1 MPANSNL
8 KPCALNLVSCFFF
21 VTLQL
26 LITMFKANFDIV
38 PEMRDSEELRNSQLL
53 IEVGEKMFSYV
64 IYNKEQRRFLGLRQ
78 YNLDYTPG
86 KTMLENLLEIVTN
99 DEWLQTPF
107 KDAYI
112 VYNYTDSNFLP
123 EKFFH
128 IELNQPVTEI
138 LYGNAR
144 KGLLLSEKVIGWKL
158 YNIYRVPREI
168 HALLQRKFASGN
180 YWHYYTL
187 LLYDG
192 QTQPSDGE
200 QMIKMVMRADQ
211 FLVAVFNGPTIQLI
225 QSYAYQTPD
234 DVSYYLLAI
243 CNRFKISQDKVTL
256 VVSGLLDEQSR
267 LYQELLKYFLQVQW
281 DRLPDSVKL
290 DAAFAAF
297 PGHYF
302 SPLLKMALCV

>member
-1 MPANSNL
+1 M
-8 KPCALNLVSCFFF
+8 
-21 VTLQL
+21 
-26 LITMFKANFDIV
+26 ITMLKANFDIV
-38 PEMRDSEELRNSQLL
+38 PEMRDSDELRNSQLL

-64 IYNKEQRRFLGLRQ
+64 IYHKEQRRFLGLRQ

-86 KTMLENLLEIVTN
+86 KTMLENLLEIITN
-99 DEWLQTPF
+99 DELLQIQF
-107 KDAYI
+107 REAYVI
-112 VYNYTDSNFLP
+112 YNYTDSSFLP
-123 EKFFH
+123 EKVFH

-138 LYGNAR
+138 IYGNAR
-144 KGLLLSEKVIGWKL
+144 KGLMLSEKVNGWKM

-187 LLYDG
+187 LLSEG
-192 QTQPSDGE
+192 QIQPAADE
-200 QMIKMVMRADQ
+200 QVIKMVMRADQ
-211 FLVAVFNGPTIQLI
+211 FLVAVFKGTNIQLI
-225 QSYAYQTPD
+225 QAYSYQTPD

-243 CNRFKISQDKVTL
+243 CNRFNISQEKVTL
-256 VVSGLLDEQSR
+256 IVSGLLDEQSR

-290 DAAFAAF
+290 DAGFSAF
-297 PGHYF
+297 PDHYF

>member
-1 MPANSNL
+1 ML
-8 KPCALNLVSCFFF
+8 
-21 VTLQL
+21 
-26 LITMFKANFDIV
+26 KANFDIV
-38 PEMRDSEELRNSQLL
+38 PEMRDSDELRNSQLL

-64 IYNKEQRRFLGLRQ
+64 VYNKEERRFLGLRQ

-86 KTMLENLLEIVTN
+86 KTMLENLLDIISN
-99 DEWLQTPF
+99 DELLQIPF
-107 KDAYI
+107 KEAFVI
-112 VYNYTDSNFLP
+112 YNYTDSSFLP
-123 EKFFH
+123 EKVFH

-138 LYGNAR
+138 IYGNAR
-144 KGLLLSEKVIGWKL
+144 KGLMLSEKVNGWKM

-187 LLYDG
+187 LLNEG
-192 QTQPSDGE
+192 QTQTSTDE
-200 QMIKMVMRADQ
+200 QVIKMVMRSDQ
-211 FLVAVFNGPTIQLI
+211 FLVAVFKGTNIQLM
-225 QSYAYQTPD
+225 QSYSYQTPD

-243 CNRFKISQDKVTL
+243 CNRFSISQEKVTL
-256 VVSGLLDEQSR
+256 IVSGLLDEQSR

-290 DAAFAAF
+290 DASFAAF
-297 PGHYF
+297 PDHYF

>member
-1 MPANSNL
+1 ML
-8 KPCALNLVSCFFF
+8 
-21 VTLQL
+21 
-26 LITMFKANFDIV
+26 KANFDIV
-38 PEMRDSEELRNSQLL
+38 PEMRDADELRNSQLL

-64 IYNKEQRRFLGLRQ
+64 IYHKEQRRFLALRQ

-86 KTMLENLLEIVTN
+86 KTMLENLLEIITN
-99 DEWLQTPF
+99 DELLQNPYKEAF
-107 KDAYI
+107 V

-123 EKFFH
+123 EKVFH

-138 LYGNAR
+138 IHGNAR
-144 KGLLLSEKVIGWKL
+144 KGLLLSEKVIGFKM

-187 LLYDG
+187 LLNDG
-192 QTQPSDGE
+192 QMQASPNE
-200 QMIKMVMRADQ
+200 QIIKMVMRADQ
-211 FLVAVFNGPTIQLI
+211 FLVAVFNGDKIQLV
-225 QSYAYQTPD
+225 QSYSYQTPD

-243 CNRFKISQDKVTL
+243 CNRFNISQEKVTL
-256 VVSGLLDEQSR
+256 IVSGLLDEQSR

-281 DRLPDSVKL
+281 DRLPDTVKL
-290 DAAFAAF
+290 DSSFASF
-297 PGHYF
+297 PDHYF

>member
-1 MPANSNL
+1 ML
-8 KPCALNLVSCFFF
+8 
-21 VTLQL
+21 
-26 LITMFKANFDIV
+26 KANFDIV
-38 PEMRDSEELRNSQLL
+38 PEMRDSDELRNSQLL

-64 IYNKEQRRFLGLRQ
+64 IYNKEERRFLGLRQ

-86 KTMLENLLEIVTN
+86 KTMLENLLEIITN
-99 DEWLQTPF
+99 DELLQIPF
-107 KDAYI
+107 KEAFVI
-112 VYNYTDSNFLP
+112 YNYTDSSFLP
-123 EKFFH
+123 EKVFH

-138 LYGNAR
+138 IYGNAR
-144 KGLLLSEKVIGWKL
+144 KGLMLSEKVNGWKM

-187 LLYDG
+187 LLNEG
-192 QTQPSDGE
+192 QTQTSNDE
-200 QMIKMVMRADQ
+200 QVIKMVMRSDQ
-211 FLVAVFNGPTIQLI
+211 FLVAVFKGTNIQLM
-225 QSYAYQTPD
+225 QSYSYQTPD

-243 CNRFKISQDKVTL
+243 CNRFNISQEKITL
-256 VVSGLLDEQSR
+256 IVSGLLDEQSR

-290 DAAFAAF
+290 DAPFAAF
-297 PGHYF
+297 PDHYF